1 MFTLFGILLLLF
13 GFLLLMSLIGFV
25 FVFLFG
31 EEAAGPI
38 FASLFVYGMVVYM
51 IFLIDPY
58 IGAYFIV
65 IPAALFFIYAATKA
79 VQKITGY

>member
-1 MFTLFGILLLLF
+1 MTTFLAILLLLF
-13 GFLLLMSLIGFV
+13 GSLLLMGLIGWLFV
-25 FVFLFG
+25 YLFG
-31 EEAAGPI
+31 EESAGPI

-65 IPAALFFIYAATKA
+65 IPAALFFIYVATKA